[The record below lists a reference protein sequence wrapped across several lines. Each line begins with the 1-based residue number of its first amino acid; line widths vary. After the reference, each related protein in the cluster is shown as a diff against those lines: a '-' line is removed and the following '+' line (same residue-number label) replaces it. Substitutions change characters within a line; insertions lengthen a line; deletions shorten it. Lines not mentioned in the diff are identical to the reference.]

1 MCNVPKE
8 RQYKFASYKDVKEVA
23 DELFESLRSRY
34 QGNLKTSMAGN
45 DFIFGLVQLMYCKYA
60 KVNLQR
66 GGSHTDS
73 TECIKKSN
81 HKPQK
86 IQIINVFNMW

>member
-1 MCNVPKE
+1 MNSLSHFIQDIKE
-8 RQYKFASYKDVKEVA
+8 Y
-23 DELFESLRSRY
+23 
-34 QGNLKTSMAGN
+34 

>member
-66 GGSHTDS
+66 GGSYTDS
-73 TECIKKSN
+73 TECLKRG
-81 HKPQK
+81 
-86 IQIINVFNMW
+86 IINPKKYRS